1 MIEPMTARPLPL
13 LLVAVSVSV
22 LMAACSPSSPQATE
36 TVPAASPPPRAT
48 PAVSEASVGSEVP
61 PTPSDLSGATADL
74 DQVAL
79 ALEPLI
85 ELDAPTAMAVRP
97 GDDALYIAERG
108 GRIVRVTNGTAD
120 EEAVLDISSQTTSDG
135 ERGLLGLSFSPDGDQ
150 LYVSST
156 DLNGDSTLDAYA
168 MGATVA
174 EAGSRRNLLQVQQPY
189 SNHNGGNLV
198 TGPDG
203 LLYYGLGDGGSS
215 GDPQGNG
222 QDRSTLLG
230 GLLRIDP
237 QPAGD
242 RPYTIPDD
250 NPFVGQGDARGELWV
265 YGLRNPWRFSFD
277 RATDDLWIGDVGQD
291 AVEEIDRLAFDRAGG
306 ANLGW
311 NVFEGATRYRDG
323 SAPQAVPPVAEYQ
336 HDDGRC
342 SITGGHVYRGERIP
356 DLAGAYVYGDFC
368 DGVVRALV
376 VDDSGRVVDQR
387 AFEVQVN
394 ALVSFGEDAAGE
406 LYALSLEGTVYR
418 LVPG

>member
-1 MIEPMTARPLPL
+1 MPARSPLPL
-13 LLVAVSVSV
+13 LLTV
-22 LMAACSPSSPQATE
+22 LVLIAACSPSSPQATGASA
-36 TVPAASPPPRAT
+36 PASAPPRT
-48 PAVSEASVGSEVP
+48 PPVASDTAAPSAAPSG
-61 PTPSDLSGATADL
+61 TPSDGSGSAAATADL
-74 DQVAL
+74 DRVTL
-79 ALEPLI
+79 SLEPVA

-97 GDDALYIAERG
+97 GDDALYVAERG
-108 GRIVRVTNGTAD
+108 GRILRLVDGSVAEG
-120 EEAVLDISSQTTSDG
+120 AVLDISSQTTADG
-135 ERGLLGLSFSPDGDQ
+135 ERGLLGLSFSPDGER

-168 MGATVA
+168 MDGTTADT
-174 EAGSRRNLLQVQQPY
+174 GSRRTLLQVPQPY

-203 LLYYGLGDGGSS
+203 LLYYGLGDGGSG

-237 QPAGD
+237 RPDGD

-250 NPFVGQGDARGELWV
+250 NPFAGQDGARGELWV

-277 RATDDLWIGDVGQD
+277 RATDDLWIGDVGQN

-306 ANLGW
+306 TNLGW
-311 NVFEGATRYRDG
+311 NVFEGTTRYGDG
-323 SAPQAVPPVAEYQ
+323 SAPQAVPPVAEYR

-342 SITGGHVYRGERIP
+342 SVTGGHVYRGTQIP

-368 DGVVRALV
+368 DGVVRAVV
-376 VDDSGRVVDQR
+376 VDDRGRVTDR
-387 AFEVQVN
+387 KAFDVQVP
-394 ALVSFGEDAAGE
+394 ALVSFGEDSDGE
-406 LYALSLEGTVYR
+406 LYALSLDGAVHR
-418 LVPG
+418 LTAG